1 MNCTRILTTAV
12 ACAVVG
18 LTGCGDGGSDTG
30 PTVFTSQIL
39 SDSSFDGDI
48 EQTSPNQFT
57 VTQGMSANVQTV
69 LAGIDPVAGTEF
81 RAFLDFPLGGS
92 GGVPGNAV
100 IDSATLEIFIDDLQA
115 QPSTASLPLLLELV
129 DFQPPNL
136 SPSNFD
142 RGLQPALASIQL
154 SPPITQSNVG
164 KSILI
169 DVTSLMVE
177 AQRRGLPDFQV
188 RIMEDL
194 GVTIDALTAIDDTT
208 GADRA
213 KFAPLLTVNYF

>member
-18 LTGCGDGGSDTG
+18 LTGCGDGGGDTG
-30 PTVFTSQIL
+30 PTIFTSQIL

-48 EQTSPNQFT
+48 EQTDTNSFT
-57 VTQGMSANVQTV
+57 VTQGMSATVQTV
-69 LAGIDPVAGTEF
+69 LAGIDPGAGTEF

-100 IDSATLEIFIDDLQA
+100 IDSATLEIIIDDLQA
-115 QPSTASLPLLLELV
+115 NPSNASLPLLIELV
-129 DFQPPNL
+129 SFQPPNL

-142 RGLQPALASIQL
+142 RGLQPALASLQV
-154 SPPITQSNVG
+154 SPPITQTNVG

-177 AQRRGLPDFQV
+177 AQRRGLQDFQV

-194 GVTIDALTAIDDTT
+194 GVTIDALMAIDDTT